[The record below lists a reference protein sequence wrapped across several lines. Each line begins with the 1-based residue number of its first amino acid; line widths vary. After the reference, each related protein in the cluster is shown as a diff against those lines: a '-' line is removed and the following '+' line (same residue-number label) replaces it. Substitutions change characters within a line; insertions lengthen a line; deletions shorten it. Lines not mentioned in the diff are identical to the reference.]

1 MRTLAL
7 CLAALPILV
16 AAPPVVQEAS
26 IRAHMAFL
34 ADPLLEGRGTGQR
47 GGDLAVKYLEA
58 QLRTLGLKPLVGG
71 GYLQR
76 VEVQGTK
83 LVRERSALVFT
94 GPGGSVTPAFW
105 KDVVYGSGNGQA
117 EARVDASVVFVG
129 YGIDAKEE
137 GWDDYKGLDCRGKF
151 LIMLAGEPRPTTAE
165 SRRFDGADLTL
176 HGRWTTKF
184 AEAGRRGAAGV
195 LVIHDAEGASYG
207 WSVARNGFEGERF
220 ALAGSLGAPMV
231 GWLHQEAGRALLKAG
246 GQDLETLQ
254 RIAEGKAFH
263 PVALGLK
270 AQGKVVSV
278 VRTFPQF
285 NVAGLLPGT
294 DPTLKNEAIVYTAHW
309 DHLGIQDGKVYCG
322 AIDNGSA
329 VGSLLAVA
337 QASVT
342 SPARRSQIFMLTCG
356 EEQGLLGAEAYVKNP
371 LWPLAQTLANLNFE
385 SLNWV
390 GPSRDIEFLGGERST
405 LLALAREV
413 GRSMGLRP
421 MENQPDS
428 AGLYFRADHYPF
440 AAAGIPALS
449 PGFSLAGQRDYL
461 ENPEA
466 SRAKGRTFL
475 NRYHQVTDTYDPA
488 WDLRGMVQQAQ
499 FILNLGRA
507 IADGNERPRMLGNAE
522 VP

>member
-1 MRTLAL
+1 MRVLVL
-7 CLAALPILV
+7 CLALLPALV
-16 AAPPVVQEAS
+16 AAPPVVEEAP

-105 KDVVYGSGNGQA
+105 KDVVYVAGGGLA
-117 EARVDASVVFVG
+117 EAHIDAPVVFVG
-129 YGIDAKEE
+129 YGIEATGE
-137 GWDDYKGLDCRGKF
+137 GWDDFKGLDCKGKF
-151 LIMLAGEPRPTTAE
+151 LIMLVGEPRPTAAE
-165 SRRFDGADLTL
+165 PRRFDGANLTL

-195 LVIHDAEGASYG
+195 LVIHDDECASYD

-220 ALAGSLGAPMV
+220 ALAGSSGAPLV
-231 GWLHQEAGRALLKAG
+231 GWVHQDAARALLKTG
-246 GQDLETLQ
+246 GQDLESLRQ
-254 RIAEGKAFH
+254 AAEVKDFH
-263 PVALGLK
+263 PVPLGLK
-270 AQGKVVSV
+270 AQGQVVSN
-278 VRTFPQF
+278 VRTFSQF

-294 DPTLKNEAIVYTAHW
+294 DPALKTEAVVYSAHW

-337 QASVT
+337 QASVA

-356 EEQGLLGAEAYVKNP
+356 EEQGLLGAEAYVRNP
-371 LWPLAQTLANLNFE
+371 LWPLAETVANLNFE

-413 GRSMGLRP
+413 GRPMGLRP
-421 MENQPDS
+421 MENQPDP

-440 AAAGIPALS
+440 AAVGIPALS

-461 ENPEA
+461 ENPA
-466 SRAKGRTFL
+466 GSRAKGRTFL
-475 NRYHQVTDTYDPA
+475 NRYHQPTDTYDPT

-507 IADGNERPRMLGNAE
+507 IADGDGRPKMLK
-522 VP
+522 

>member
-1 MRTLAL
+1 MRSLAL
-7 CLAALPILV
+7 CLALLPTLV
-16 AAPPVVQEAS
+16 AAPPQVEEAP

-58 QLRTLGLKPLVGG
+58 QLQVLGLKPLGEKG
-71 GYLQR
+71 FLQR

-83 LVRERSALVFT
+83 LIQEQSRLTFT
-94 GPGGSVTPAFW
+94 GAGGTVAPTFW
-105 KDVVYGSGNGQA
+105 SEVVYGCGGGQA
-117 EARVDASVVFVG
+117 EARVDAPVVFVG
-129 YGIDAKEE
+129 YGIAAKEE
-137 GWDDYKGLDCRGKF
+137 GWDDFKGLDCRGKL
-151 LIMLAGEPRPTTAE
+151 LIMLVNEPRPTPGE
-165 SRRFDGADLTL
+165 PRRFDGLNLTI
-176 HGRWTTKF
+176 HGRWRTKF
-184 AEAGRRGAAGV
+184 EEAGRRGAAGV
-195 LVIHDAEGASYG
+195 LVIHDDEGASYD

-220 ALAGSLGAPMV
+220 ALAGAQGAPVV
-231 GWLHQEAGRALLKAG
+231 GWLHQDAARRLLKAG
-246 GQDLETLQ
+246 SLDLETL
-254 RIAEGKAFH
+254 RRAAEGRDFR
-263 PVALGLK
+263 PVPLGLR
-270 AQGKVVSV
+270 AQGRVVSK

-285 NVAGLLPGT
+285 NVAGVLPGT
-294 DPTLKNEAIVYTAHW
+294 DPVLKEEAVVYSAHW
-309 DHLGIQDGKVYCG
+309 DHLGIQDGKIYCG

-337 QASVT
+337 QASVKN
-342 SPARRSQIFMLTCG
+342 PARRSQIFLLTCG

-371 LWPLAQTLANLNFE
+371 LWPLTKTVANLNFE

-405 LLALAREV
+405 LLALAQEV
-413 GRSMGLRP
+413 GKPMGLAP
-421 MENQPDS
+421 MAGQVDT
-428 AGLYFRADHYPF
+428 AGLYFRSDHYPF

-466 SRAKGRTFL
+466 SRAKGRTYVD
-475 NRYHQVTDTYDPA
+475 RYHQVTDTYDPA

-507 IADGNERPRMLGNAE
+507 IADGDERPRMLK
-522 VP
+522 